1 MHAFV
6 RHLVVEPKFGPD
18 NGWKKKTFFFL
29 TWKAMCSANYCF
41 KHSDPTQWIYH
52 DHWNTFKWN
61 TFLLLV
67 FWKQTQQLTRS
78 LVSCL
83 PYQFEFIWYLKKILE
98 TRVLWLTVSDQKN
111 FAKFFFFDRYSKYH
125 HSIKGRTRLKLNNL
139 KIITRKIEAFSEFF
153 SMLQTTG
160 CSSLLALFYE
170 NGPYFLNNKTL
181 EMEINPYSWNSFA
194 NIIFLDQPVGV
205 SESQLTVL
213 PKKYL

>member
-1 MHAFV
+1 MWLHAFV

-83 PYQFEFIWYLKKILE
+83 PYQFEFIWHLKKILE

-125 HSIKGRTRLKLNNL
+125 HSIKGRTRLKLNSL

-153 SMLQTTG
+153 LCSKRQVALHCLRCSTKTDPIFWTTKRLKWR
-160 CSSLLALFYE
+160 S
-170 NGPYFLNNKTL
+170 
-181 EMEINPYSWNSFA
+181 I
-194 NIIFLDQPVGV
+194 
-205 SESQLTVL
+205 LTVGIHSQTSFFWINL
-213 PKKYL
+213 LV